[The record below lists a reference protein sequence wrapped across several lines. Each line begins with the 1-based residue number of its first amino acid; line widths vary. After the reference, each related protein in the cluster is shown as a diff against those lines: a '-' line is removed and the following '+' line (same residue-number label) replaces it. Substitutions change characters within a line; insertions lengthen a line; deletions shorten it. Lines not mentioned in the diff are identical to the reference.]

1 VTGIDELLGSVLREI
16 TPIEEERK
24 KILQVFEKIRD
35 ALEKHLHRV
44 GVRAEVTL
52 QGSIAH
58 ETWLRG
64 DRDLDV
70 FVLYPEEW
78 SVSDVKERGFQL
90 IKEAVENIG
99 RVEVRYAEHPYVR
112 VVVDDVEADIV
123 PAFKLKSPV
132 NIRTA
137 VDRTPFHTQFV
148 VEHLKNGLNN
158 DVRLL
163 KKFMKTVGVYGAEV
177 KTKGFSGYAAELLV
191 IKYGGFLNTLKAA
204 SEWRPPVYV
213 NTLGDEALFRDV
225 VRRLVEKYPE
235 SIIYMPDPVDPSRNV
250 TAAVSIEKLSTF
262 ILSAKCFL
270 EKPSLRYFEDVGE
283 GEPADIAE
291 TIDERCVILVEVEAS
306 TRLPPE
312 VIWGEL
318 DRIRDRCVKF
328 LVNHDFNVYYST
340 VWTDESKRGVVVL
353 ELDECE
359 KPAYK
364 LYEGPPFTDLN
375 RVIDFT
381 RKHAGKSVKIWL
393 SREGKLMSISRRSAR
408 NSLDLLA
415 TRYNEYLVSPHFK
428 NSKPVIY
435 RVTRGNI
442 EALAS
447 KYGFNVLK
455 DLTRKIEPWLLECTS

>member
-1 VTGIDELLGSVLREI
+1 MTGIEELLGVVLREI
-16 TPIEEERK
+16 TPTEEERR
-24 KILQVFEKIRD
+24 KIIQVFEKIRE
-35 ALEKHLHRV
+35 ALEKHLRVV

-58 ETWLRG
+58 DTWLRG

-78 SVSDVKERGFQL
+78 SVTDVKERGFQL

-112 VVVDDVEADIV
+112 VVIDGVEADIV
-123 PAFKLKSPV
+123 PAFKLKTPAS
-132 NIRTA
+132 IRTA

-148 VEHLKNGLNN
+148 VERLKNGLNN

-177 KTKGFSGYAAELLV
+177 KTKGFSGYAVELLV
-191 IKYGGFLNTLKAA
+191 IKYGGFLNTLKAV

-213 NTLGDEALFRDV
+213 NTLGDEVLFREV

-250 TAAVSIEKLSTF
+250 TAAVSMEKLSRF

-270 EKPSLRYFEDVGE
+270 EKPSPRYFEDGGE
-283 GEPADIAE
+283 RAFGDVAE
-291 TIDERCVILVEVEAS
+291 TIDERCIVLVEVEAS
-306 TRLPPE
+306 TRIPPE

-340 VWTDESKRGVVVL
+340 VWTDESKRGVVIL

-359 KPAYK
+359 KPVYK
-364 LYEGPPFTDLN
+364 LYEGPPFTDLD
-375 RVIDFT
+375 RVLDFT

-393 SREGKLMSISRRSAR
+393 SREGRLMSISRRSAR
-408 NSLDLLA
+408 NPIDILE
-415 TRYNEYLVSPHFK
+415 TRYNEYLVSPHFR
-428 NSKPVIY
+428 NSKPVVY

-442 EALAS
+442 DVLAS
-447 KYGFNVLK
+447 KYGVNVLR